1 MKKMP
6 ASVTM
11 GEESMGA
18 FLRDIRDIPLL
29 TAQQEQELAERCKA
43 GDEEAIRLLV
53 QANLRLVVSVAGE
66 YVGRGVSM
74 LDLVQEGCIG
84 LLAAAEKYDYSR
96 DCRFATY
103 ATYWIRQSIVR
114 CLENQADMI
123 RIPAYTA
130 QLLKKIAAARQELCK
145 INGCEPTVAQ
155 IAARCNMDAE
165 KVRRLLPLQTQTVSL
180 DAPIGE
186 SDSVAVLVEDTHS
199 PQPQERLVRQA
210 LTQTL
215 EKLLSKL
222 TPRQAQILRMHY
234 GMDDGVGCSLEQIG
248 LRLGISKERVR
259 QIKKQAIER
268 LKELGADIGLEDFLE

>member
-29 TAQQEQELAERCKA
+29 TAQQEQALAERCKA

-103 ATYWIRQSIVR
+103 ATYWIRQSMVR

-123 RIPAYTA
+123 RIPAHTA
-130 QLLKKIAAARQELCK
+130 QMLKKIAAARQELCK
-145 INGCEPTVAQ
+145 ISGCEPTVEQ

-180 DAPIGE
+180 DAPVGE
-186 SDSVAVLVEDTHS
+186 SDSVAVLVEDTQS

-259 QIKKQAIER
+259 QIEKQAIER